1 MPAKNTITPFEMVV
15 VPGPGGLIHRCSKH
29 DPLSTL
35 DPGGCTGEVQSFG
48 DGRAVRR

>member
-1 MPAKNTITPFEMVV
+1 VV
-15 VPGPGGLIHRCSKH
+15 VVLGPGGLIHRCSKH

-35 DPGGCTGEVQSFG
+35 DPGGYAGEVQSFV